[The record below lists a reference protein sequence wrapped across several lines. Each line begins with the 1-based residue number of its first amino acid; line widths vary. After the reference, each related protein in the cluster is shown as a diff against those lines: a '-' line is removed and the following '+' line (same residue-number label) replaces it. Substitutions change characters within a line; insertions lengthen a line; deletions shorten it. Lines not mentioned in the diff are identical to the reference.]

1 MPDACLPA
9 HPKLFAKNFCTRL
22 GRAMRSGSRSLTLIV
37 AILLSLLSPGF
48 AAADC
53 NPPWPSNSRW
63 KLESRNGVSWLVTP
77 CGERFLSVGIN
88 GLDEKLLVPPP
99 DLRADKSWV
108 SSHLDAD
115 SWARRTAQRM
125 SAWGFNTVGGFSS
138 ADLPLP
144 RIPELLLGWKSDFL
158 WSDPF
163 DPSAESRVM
172 AAAREL
178 VAPYKDGGYRIGYFS
193 DNEIGWWNGALFVFY
208 IQKPATNYSKR
219 KLVNLIRNCY
229 GGNWRRFT
237 ADFVVP
243 PALSSFDELLKS
255 SDMPVRLRP
264 GGSGINVI
272 RRWTNLLAEHYY
284 RFVQHALHEADRHAL
299 NFGDRLPI
307 YYDPDAVRAM
317 APYVDV
323 VATNYNVDSPDGW
336 IAHYYFEGL
345 RRLTGNKPVL
355 VSEWFFCAQQNRSGN
370 TNNGH
375 LMTVGTQAE
384 RARGAA
390 NAARH
395 FALIPSVVGIHWF
408 QYYDEPKG
416 GRRDG
421 EDYDAG
427 LVDTSDRPYE
437 DLVAALSDA
446 NRNLVK
452 LHQSAGSR
460 SVANHST
467 TIDIPEADIDAR
479 ERDLAQWPK
488 DEALIGGVAAPPPE
502 VPFGDL
508 FLAWSAKG
516 LHLATISQDY
526 YDKDLLAYGEV
537 FPLEEAFRIDLG
549 IDAGAG
555 PRRFAFF
562 VVPPKQ
568 FPKKVAPQF
577 RIEVCRMD
585 RAACVHV
592 PSAIATYFGSNQP
605 RITAEMTLPWE
616 AFGTSGPP
624 RDRRLRL
631 QLAATAFHRSRWMSL
646 SGAAPEKAM
655 QDSTSWKTA
664 TLTGRPRTSAQAK

>member
-1 MPDACLPA
+1 
-9 HPKLFAKNFCTRL
+9 
-22 GRAMRSGSRSLTLIV
+22 MRSGSRSLTLTF
-37 AILLSLLSPGF
+37 AIFLFLSSPGF

-63 KLESRNGVSWLVTP
+63 KLESQNGVWWLVNP
-77 CGERFLSVGIN
+77 CGGRFFSIGIN
-88 GLDEKLLVPPP
+88 GVDLNLLAPPP
-99 DLRADKSWV
+99 ELRADKSWV
-108 SSHLDAD
+108 SAHLDPHA
-115 SWARRTAQRM
+115 WAHHTVQRM
-125 SAWGFNTVGGFSS
+125 RAWGFNTIGGFSS
-138 ADLPLP
+138 DSLPLP
-144 RIPELLLGWKSDFL
+144 SVPTLLVGWKSDFL

-172 AAAREL
+172 ASANEL
-178 VAPYKDGGYRIGYFS
+178 ATPYKNSGYRVGYFS

-219 KLVNLIRNCY
+219 KLVDLIRSYY
-229 GGNWRRFT
+229 GGSWQRFT

-243 PALSSFDELLKS
+243 PAIPSFDELLQS
-255 SDMPVRLRP
+255 SATRVRLRP
-264 GGSGINVI
+264 GGNGINVI

-284 RFVQHALHEADRHAL
+284 RFVQHALHEADPNAL

-307 YYDPDAVRAM
+307 YYDADAVRAM

-323 VATNYNVDSPDGW
+323 VTTNYNVDSPDGW
-336 IAHYYFEGL
+336 IAHYYFDGL

-375 LMTVGTQAE
+375 LMTVRTQTE

-390 NAARH
+390 NAARY
-395 FALIPSVVGIHWF
+395 FALIPNIVGIDWF
-408 QYYDEPKG
+408 QYYDEPRG
-416 GRRDG
+416 GRHHDG
-421 EDYDAG
+421 EDYDVG

-437 DLVAALSDA
+437 ELVAALGDA
-446 NRNLVK
+446 NRNLIK

-460 SVANHST
+460 AVANYTT
-467 TIDIPEADIDAR
+467 TIEIPEADIDAR
-479 ERDLAQWPK
+479 QRDLAQWPK
-488 DEALIGGVAAPPPE
+488 DGALVKGIVAPPPE

-508 FLAWSAKG
+508 FLAWGANG

-526 YDKDLLAYGEV
+526 YDKDLLAYDDM

-549 IDAGAG
+549 VDAGAG

-562 VVPPKQ
+562 VIPPKQ
-568 FPKKVAPQF
+568 FPKKAAPQF
-577 RIEVCRMD
+577 RIEVCRID
-585 RAACVHV
+585 HAACVPV

-631 QLAATAFHRSRWMSL
+631 QLGATAFHRSRWMSL
-646 SGAAPEKAM
+646 SGAAPATAM
-655 QDSTSWKTA
+655 QDFTTWRTA
-664 TLTGRPRTSAQAK
+664 TLTSRPGTSDQTK